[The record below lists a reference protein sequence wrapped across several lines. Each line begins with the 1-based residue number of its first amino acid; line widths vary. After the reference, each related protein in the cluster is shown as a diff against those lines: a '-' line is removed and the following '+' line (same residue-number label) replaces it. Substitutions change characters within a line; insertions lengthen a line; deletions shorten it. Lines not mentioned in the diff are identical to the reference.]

1 MRDEIK
7 WMGRKEAFPL
17 PYYRLT
23 AHIWL
28 PSRCQRGVS
37 RCGIPENLHF
47 CGGKAR
53 VSAKKII
60 CRNFSKQKRFVSV
73 ANSKNT
79 QTPELFKPSHS
90 DITLINIHA
99 LVDEF
104 FGKIEVKDGN
114 IVAAKGKVVVSSIVL
129 KFN

>member
-47 CGGKAR
+47 CGGKSR

-60 CRNFSKQKRFVSV
+60 LQ
-73 ANSKNT
+73 
-79 QTPELFKPSHS
+79 
-90 DITLINIHA
+90 
-99 LVDEF
+99 EF
-104 FGKIEVKDGN
+104 FKAE
-114 IVAAKGKVVVSSIVL
+114 KVCFRHQQQEHPNAGIIQAFALRHHTHQHSRTR
-129 KFN
+129 